1 MTPDNSTS
9 VLSLDFHPIT
19 LIAVCFAGLFFS
31 SCFVLFMI
39 FLRRCKFRKSVRE
52 ETDSSSHVHGLVKNI
67 TEMGQ
72 QKILT
77 TNSETTTELISFVNS
92 TEGGGG
98 GEFGQVKDLESGIL
112 SEEGSSTG
120 VDRQN
125 IGWGR
130 WYSLDELS
138 VATQN
143 FAIGNIV
150 GEGGY
155 GIVYRGVL
163 SDSSAVAVAVK
174 KLIDNNKGQAE
185 KDFKVEVEIIGKVR
199 HKNLVG
205 LVGYCAQG
213 TQRILLY
220 EYIDNGNLEQWLHG
234 KQSSSN
240 PLTWDI
246 RLKIATGTAKGLT
259 YLHEGLEPKVIH
271 RDIKSSNVLL
281 DKNWNAKLSD
291 FGLAKLLRT
300 GFDSVATRVM
310 GTFGYV
316 APEYAKS
323 GNLNE
328 SSDVYSFGVLLM
340 EIVSGRNPVEYTRPK
355 PEVNLEEWFRYQ
367 ATHKRGEELLDPL
380 IIERPSPRVLRKIL
394 LICIR
399 CTDPVAENRP
409 KMGQVLH
416 MLESNEFPFHATR
429 PASALPAASRSSIA
443 NGSVET
449 ATT

>member
-1 MTPDNSTS
+1 MMPDNSTS

-31 SCFVLFMI
+31 CCFVLFMI

-52 ETDSSSHVHGLVKNI
+52 ETDSSSHVHGLVKDI
-67 TEMGQ
+67 TEMGR

-163 SDSSAVAVAVK
+163 SDSSAVAVK
-174 KLIDNNKGQAE
+174 KLIDNNKYVSSNYTPSVLTTVIPSPSRSTYRCKLILFSVINVVDFVFSRGQAE

-213 TQRILLY
+213 TQRYVVVL
-220 EYIDNGNLEQWLHG
+220 
-234 KQSSSN
+234 SSN
-240 PLTWDI
+240 T
-246 RLKIATGTAKGLT
+246 
-259 YLHEGLEPKVIH
+259 
-271 RDIKSSNVLL
+271 
-281 DKNWNAKLSD
+281 
-291 FGLAKLLRT
+291 
-300 GFDSVATRVM
+300 
-310 GTFGYV
+310 
-316 APEYAKS
+316 
-323 GNLNE
+323 
-328 SSDVYSFGVLLM
+328 
-340 EIVSGRNPVEYTRPK
+340 
-355 PEVNLEEWFRYQ
+355 
-367 ATHKRGEELLDPL
+367 
-380 IIERPSPRVLRKIL
+380 
-394 LICIR
+394 
-399 CTDPVAENRP
+399 
-409 KMGQVLH
+409 
-416 MLESNEFPFHATR
+416 
-429 PASALPAASRSSIA
+429 
-443 NGSVET
+443 
-449 ATT
+449 